1 MTKRFGLTSAA
12 FVLVCVL
19 LAVLLNELS
28 VPVSAQLISNGVEA
42 PNMNVDRNAAESV
55 TVAPS
60 SEVVGGAQATLDT
73 KLLYQPPATLASLQG
88 TTIPRLNLD
97 AQANLIK
104 DDRIKRFFDY
114 FLAAVHDADIN
125 YVAGIVSS
133 ALETQLAPEDAE
145 EAFALWNRY
154 LDYQAQL
161 NRNIVVFNKPHVM
174 SNLSLEEV
182 YVLETVFKERKQLQH
197 QLLGDVAASW
207 FADDN
212 AYDAEMLNRFKQSF
226 LNPALLNPSLLNSS
240 QSKVEEPFMPQPI
253 VTSSEY
259 EDQRRIILAAEGIS
273 AIEKSQAIA
282 SIRRDFFPERSDYLR
297 QALKDLAIGD

>member
-12 FVLVCVL
+12 FVLVCMLLVVL
-19 LAVLLNELS
+19 VNVLS
-28 VPVSAQLISNGVEA
+28 VPVSTQLIGNGFEA
-42 PNMNVDRNAAESV
+42 PNMNVDRNAAEFV
-55 TVAPS
+55 TIAPS
-60 SEVVGGAQATLDT
+60 SEVVGGAQATVDT
-73 KLLYQPPATLASLQG
+73 KLLYQPPAMLSSLEG

-97 AQANLIK
+97 AQGNLIK

-125 YVAGIVSS
+125 YVAGIVSL
-133 ALETQLAPEDAE
+133 ALEIQLTPEDAE

-161 NRNIVVFNKPHVM
+161 NRNIVVFNKPNVM

-182 YVLETVFKERKQLQH
+182 YVLEAVFKERKQLQH

-212 AYDAEMLNRFKQSF
+212 AYDAEMLNRFKQS
-226 LNPALLNPSLLNSS
+226 LLNPFLSNSS
-240 QSKVEEPFMPQPI
+240 QSKVEEPFMPQPMT
-253 VTSSEY
+253 TSSEY

-273 AIEKSQAIA
+273 AIEKSQALA

-297 QALKDLAIGD
+297 QALRDLAIGDW

>member
-12 FVLVCVL
+12 FVLVCMLLGVL
-19 LAVLLNELS
+19 LAVLVNELS
-28 VPVSAQLISNGVEA
+28 VPVSIQLIGNGFEE
-42 PNMNVDRNAAESV
+42 PNKNNDRNAVEFV

-60 SEVVGGAQATLDT
+60 SEVVGGAQATVET

-97 AQANLIK
+97 AQGNLIK

-133 ALETQLAPEDAE
+133 ALETQLTPEDAE

-161 NRNIVVFNKPHVM
+161 NRNIVVFNKPNVM

-182 YVLETVFKERKQLQH
+182 YALETVFKERKQLQH

-212 AYDAEMLNRFKQSF
+212 AYDAEMLNRFKQS
-226 LNPALLNPSLLNSS
+226 LLNPSLLNSS
-240 QSKVEEPFMPQPI
+240 QSKVEEPFIPQPMPA
-253 VTSSEY
+253 SSEY
-259 EDQRRIILAAEGIS
+259 ENQRRIILAAEGIS

>member
-12 FVLVCVL
+12 FVLVCML
-19 LAVLLNELS
+19 LGVLLNVLS
-28 VPVSAQLISNGVEA
+28 VPVSTQLISNGVEA
-42 PNMNVDRNAAESV
+42 PNMNVDRNAEKSV
-55 TVAPS
+55 TDIPYFEMVEA
-60 SEVVGGAQATLDT
+60 AQAKVDA
-73 KLLYQPPATLASLQG
+73 KLLDQPPAMLASLQG

-97 AQANLIK
+97 AQGNLIK
-104 DDRIKRFFDY
+104 DDRIKRLFDY
-114 FLAAVHDADIN
+114 FLAAINDADIN

-133 ALETQLAPEDAE
+133 VLETQLAPEDTE

-182 YVLETVFKERKQLQH
+182 YALERVFKERKQLQH

-212 AYDAEMLNRFKQSF
+212 AYDAVMLNRFKQS
-226 LNPALLNPSLLNSS
+226 LLNPSLLNPS
-240 QSKVEEPFMPQPI
+240 QSKVEEPFMPQPMT
-253 VTSSEY
+253 TSSEY

-273 AIEKSQAIA
+273 AIEKSEAIA
-282 SIRRDFFPERSDYLR
+282 SIRRDFFSERSDYLR
-297 QALKDLAIGD
+297 QALRDLAVGD

>member
-1 MTKRFGLTSAA
+1 MTKRFGLASAA
-12 FVLVCVL
+12 LVLVCVL
-19 LAVLLNELS
+19 LGVLLNVLS
-28 VPVSAQLISNGVEA
+28 APVSTQLNGNVFEER
-42 PNMNVDRNAAESV
+42 NMNVDRNAEESV
-55 TVAPS
+55 AVIPS
-60 SEVVGGAQATLDT
+60 FEVVETAQTTVDT

-97 AQANLIK
+97 AQGNLIK
-104 DDRIKRFFDY
+104 DDHIKRFFDY

-133 ALETQLAPEDAE
+133 ALEFQLAPEDAE
-145 EAFALWNRY
+145 EAFSLWNRY

-161 NRNIVVFNKPHVM
+161 NRNIVMFNKPHVM

-182 YVLETVFKERKQLQH
+182 YALERVFKERKQLQY

-297 QALKDLAIGD
+297 QALRDLAIGD

>member
-1 MTKRFGLTSAA
+1 MTKRFGLASAA
-12 FVLVCVL
+12 LVLVCVL
-19 LAVLLNELS
+19 LGVLLNVLS
-28 VPVSAQLISNGVEA
+28 APVSTQLNGNVFEER
-42 PNMNVDRNAAESV
+42 NMNVDRNAEESV
-55 TVAPS
+55 AVIPS
-60 SEVVGGAQATLDT
+60 FEVVETAQTTVDT

-97 AQANLIK
+97 AQGNLIK
-104 DDRIKRFFDY
+104 DDHIKRFFDY

-161 NRNIVVFNKPHVM
+161 NRNIVVFNKPNVM

-297 QALKDLAIGD
+297 QALRDLAIGD